1 MEWTNDL
8 TLYGEN
14 KNFYQLDTT
23 GGKEMTDKS
32 LSRFKDERSIVL
44 CGEAGQGIQT
54 VEHILTQT
62 LKLSG
67 YHVFSTEEYMSRIR
81 GGSNSTLIRVSSNRV
96 SAPVDR
102 IDLLIPF
109 SLGAVRHVQKK
120 ISSKTVLL
128 GEKKVYGKEYHGE
141 KAIDVPLSEIASEVG
156 GSIYSNTVA
165 MALLAG
171 LLKVESEV
179 LDRYLR
185 HHFAGKNETIVQKN
199 LEAARRG
206 YEVSDELTRNG
217 KLQIDLI
224 KHNETK
230 DEILIDGVEALAMG
244 AIAGGCNFL
253 SFYPMS
259 PSTAVAVLLAEHS
272 KEFGIIVEQ
281 AEDEISAMNMGI
293 GAWYAGARGLA
304 STSGGGFALMVEGLS
319 LAGMIESPMVVHI
332 GQRPGPATGLPT
344 RTEQGDLLF
353 ALYSGHGEFPR
364 IILAPGTI
372 KDCFYLAQKAFNLAD
387 QYQVPVFI
395 LTDQYLLESHYNIP
409 SLDPVRTPLEKHFVE
424 TKPGYKRYQLPE
436 AGLSPRGIP
445 GFGEGL
451 VVLDSDEHDEEGHI
465 TEDLDLRT
473 KMVNKRLRKLDLLRN
488 NIIPPELVGAEDYET
503 LIIGWGS
510 TYHAIREALERL
522 HREDIAFL
530 HFKQVYPLH
539 PEAIAYFKKAK
550 KTVIVENNGTAQFGQ
565 LVRLE
570 TGFDMD
576 RKILKYN
583 GLPFSVDELEVQ
595 LKSVLD

>member
-1 MEWTNDL
+1 MNDKL
-8 TLYGEN
+8 
-14 KNFYQLDTT
+14 
-23 GGKEMTDKS
+23 
-32 LSRFKDERSIVL
+32 LSRFKDEVSIVL

-67 YHVFSTEEYMSRIR
+67 YHVFSLDEYMSRIR
-81 GGSNSTLIRVSSNRV
+81 GGSNSTLVRVSSDRV

-109 SLGAVRHVQKK
+109 SPGAVRHVQKR
-120 ISSKTVLL
+120 ISSQTVLL
-128 GEKKVYGKEYHGE
+128 GEKKVYGNEYKGE
-141 KAIDVPLSEIASEVG
+141 RSIDIRFSEIASEVG
-156 GSIYSNTVA
+156 GPIYSNTVA
-165 MALLAG
+165 VALLAG
-171 LLKVESEV
+171 LLKVEREV
-179 LDRYLR
+179 LDRYLG
-185 HHFAGKNETIVQKN
+185 HHFSGKDDVTIQKN

-206 YEVSDELTRNG
+206 YEVSDELLRNG
-217 KLQIDLI
+217 KLRIDLAR
-224 KHNETK
+224 HNEIK
-230 DEILIDGVEALAMG
+230 DDILIDGVEALAMG

-259 PSTAVAVLLAEHS
+259 PSTAVATLLSEHS

-319 LAGMIESPMVVHI
+319 LAGMIESPLVVHI

-353 ALYSGHGEFPR
+353 ALHAGHGEFPR

-372 KDCFYLAQKAFNLAD
+372 EDCFYLAQKAFDLAD

-395 LTDQYLLESHYNIP
+395 LTDQYLLESHRNIP
-409 SLDPVRTPLEKHFVE
+409 SLDQARIPLQKRFIE
-424 TKPGYKRYQLPE
+424 TRQGYQRYELTE
-436 AGLSPRGIP
+436 SGLSPRGIP

-451 VVLDSDEHDEEGHI
+451 VVLDSDEHDEDGHI

-473 KMVNKRLRKLDLLRN
+473 KMVNKRFKKLDLLKKDV
-488 NIIPPELVGAEDYET
+488 IPPELVGSENYRT

-510 TYHAIREALERL
+510 TYHTIKEALERL
-522 HREDIAFL
+522 GREDIALL

-539 PEAIAYFKKAK
+539 SNTVDYLQKAK
-550 KTVIVENNGTAQFGQ
+550 KRVIVENNGTGQFGQ
-565 LVRLE
+565 LIRMQ

-583 GLPFSVDELEVQ
+583 GLPFSVEELQER
-595 LKSVLD
+595 LKSILD

>member
-1 MEWTNDL
+1 MKDKPL
-8 TLYGEN
+8 LG
-14 KNFYQLDTT
+14 L
-23 GGKEMTDKS
+23 KEDV
-32 LSRFKDERSIVL
+32 SIVL

-81 GGSNSTLIRVSSNRV
+81 GGSNSTLLRVSSERV

-109 SLGAVRHVQKK
+109 SPGAVSHVQKR
-120 ISSKTVLL
+120 ISAKTILL
-128 GEKKVYGKEYHGE
+128 GEKKVYGKEYQGE
-141 KAIDVPLSEIASEVG
+141 KAINVPLSEIASEVG
-156 GSIYSNTVA
+156 GPIYTNTVA
-165 MALLAG
+165 VALLAG
-171 LLKVESEV
+171 LLKV
-179 LDRYLR
+179 DREILNHYVR
-185 HHFAGKNETIVQKN
+185 HHFSGKDENTIHKN

-206 YEVSDELTRNG
+206 FEVSDDLLGNG
-217 KLQIDLI
+217 RLQIGLI
-224 KHNETK
+224 KHNEIK

-259 PSTAVAVLLAEHS
+259 PSTAVAVILAEHA
-272 KEFGIIVEQ
+272 KEFGIVVEQ

-293 GAWYAGARGLA
+293 GAWYAGARGLV

-344 RTEQGDLLF
+344 RTEQGELLF
-353 ALYSGHGEFPR
+353 ALHAGHGEFPR

-372 KDCFYLAQKAFNLAD
+372 EDCFDLAQKAFDLAD
-387 QYQVPVFI
+387 RYQVPVFI

-409 SLDPVRTPLEKHFVE
+409 SLDPTQSPLQKHFVE
-424 TKPGYKRYQLPE
+424 TKQGYKRYQLTE
-436 AGLSPRGIP
+436 SGLSPRGIP

-473 KMVNKRLRKLDLLRN
+473 KMVNKRSKKLDLLKKDV
-488 NIIPPELVGAEDYET
+488 ILPELVGPENFKT

-510 TYHAIREALERL
+510 TYHAIREALKKLNRDEV
-522 HREDIAFL
+522 AFL

-539 PEAIAYFKKAK
+539 SNTVDYLKKAK
-550 KTVIVENNGTAQFGQ
+550 KKVIVENNGTGQFGQ
-565 LVRLE
+565 LIRMQ

-583 GLPFSVDELEVQ
+583 GLPFSVEELEDQ
-595 LKSVLD
+595 LKSILN

>member
-1 MEWTNDL
+1 M
-8 TLYGEN
+8 
-14 KNFYQLDTT
+14 KNNL
-23 GGKEMTDKS
+23 
-32 LSRFKDERSIVL
+32 LSRFNEEVSIVL

-67 YHVFSTEEYMSRIR
+67 YHVFSTQEYMSRIR
-81 GGSNSTLIRVSSNRV
+81 GGSNSTLVRVSSNRV

-109 SLGAVRHVQKK
+109 SPGAISHVQKR
-120 ISSKTVLL
+120 ISPTTILL
-128 GEKKVYGKEYHGE
+128 GEKEIYGNEYQGE
-141 KAIDVPLSEIASEVG
+141 RAIDVPLSKIAQEIG
-156 GSIYSNTVA
+156 GPIYSNTVA
-165 MALLAG
+165 VALLAG
-171 LLKVESEV
+171 LLKVDREV
-179 LDRYLR
+179 FDPYLR
-185 HHFAGKNETIVQKN
+185 HHFAGKDETIIQKN

-206 YEVSDELTRNG
+206 YEVSDELFRSG
-217 KLQIDLI
+217 KLQIDLV
-224 KHNETK
+224 KHEEVR
-230 DEILIDGVEALAMG
+230 DEILIDGVEVLAMG

-344 RTEQGDLLF
+344 RTEQGELLF
-353 ALYSGHGEFPR
+353 ALYAGHGEFPR
-364 IILAPGTI
+364 VIFAPGTI
-372 KDCFYLAQKAFNLAD
+372 EDCFYLAQKAFNLAD

-409 SLDPVRTPLEKHFVE
+409 SLDVERTPLMKHFVE
-424 TKPGYKRYQLPE
+424 TEQGYKRYQLTE

-473 KMVNKRLRKLDLLRN
+473 KMVNKRLKKLDLLKKDV
-488 NIIPPELVGAEDYET
+488 IPPELFGPQNYKT
-503 LIIGWGS
+503 LIVGWGS
-510 TYHAIREALERL
+510 TYHAIREALGRL
-522 HREDIAFL
+522 GTNDVAFL

-550 KTVIVENNGTAQFGQ
+550 KTVIIENNGTGQFGQ
-565 LVRLE
+565 LIRMQ

-583 GLPFSVDELEVQ
+583 GLPFSADELEKE
-595 LKSVLD
+595 LKSVLE

>member
-1 MEWTNDL
+1 MND
-8 TLYGEN
+8 
-14 KNFYQLDTT
+14 KP
-23 GGKEMTDKS
+23 
-32 LSRFKDERSIVL
+32 LSRFTEDVSIVL

-54 VEHILTQT
+54 VEHILTQV

-67 YHVFSTEEYMSRIR
+67 YHVFSTQEYMSRIR
-81 GGSNSTLIRVSSNRV
+81 GGNNSTLVRVSSNRV

-109 SLGAVRHVQKK
+109 SPRAVRHVQKK
-120 ISSKTVLL
+120 ISPETVLM
-128 GEKKVYGKEYHGE
+128 GEKKIYGKEYQE
-141 KAIDVPLSEIASEVG
+141 ERAIDVPLSEIASEVG
-156 GSIYSNTVA
+156 GPIYSNTVA
-165 MALLAG
+165 VALLAG
-171 LLKVESEV
+171 LLKVEKEV

-185 HHFAGKNETIVQKN
+185 QHFSGKDENTIQKN

-206 YEVSDELTRNG
+206 YAVSDELTRNG
-217 KLQIDLI
+217 KLQIDLV
-224 KHNETK
+224 KHNEIK

-244 AIAGGCNFL
+244 AVAGGCNFL

-344 RTEQGDLLF
+344 RTEQGELLF

-364 IILAPGTI
+364 IIVAPGTI
-372 KDCFYLAQKAFNLAD
+372 QDCFDLAQKAFDLAD
-387 QYQVPVFI
+387 RYQVPVFI
-395 LTDQYLLESHYNIP
+395 LTDQYLLESHYNMS
-409 SLDPVRTPLEKHFVE
+409 SLDPTRIPLQKHFVE
-424 TKPGYKRYQLPE
+424 TKQGYKRYLVTE
-436 AGLSPRGIP
+436 TGLSPRGIP

-465 TEDLDLRT
+465 TEDLDLRIR
-473 KMVNKRLRKLDLLRN
+473 MVNKRLKKLDLLMRD
-488 NIIPPELVGAEDYET
+488 IIAPELVGPKNYET

-510 TYHAIREALERL
+510 TYHAIREALGRL
-522 HREDIAFL
+522 DREDISFL

-539 PEAIAYFKKAK
+539 PDTIACLKKAK
-550 KTVIVENNGTAQFGQ
+550 KTVIVENSTSQFGQ
-565 LVRLE
+565 LIRMQ

-576 RKILKYN
+576 RKVLKYN
-583 GLPFSVDELEVQ
+583 GLPFSVEELEVQ
-595 LKSVLD
+595 LKSVLT

>member
-1 MEWTNDL
+1 MENNL
-8 TLYGEN
+8 I
-14 KNFYQLDTT
+14 
-23 GGKEMTDKS
+23 
-32 LSRFKDERSIVL
+32 SRFNDDVSIVL

-62 LKLSG
+62 VKLSG
-67 YHVFSTEEYMSRIR
+67 YHVFSTQEYMSRIR
-81 GGSNSTLIRVSSNRV
+81 GGSNSTLVRVSSNRV

-109 SLGAVRHVQKK
+109 SPGAIRHVQRR
-120 ISSKTVLL
+120 ISSRTVLL
-128 GEKKVYGKEYHGE
+128 GEKKVYGNEYQGE
-141 KAIDVPLSEIASEVG
+141 RAIDVRFSEIASEVG
-156 GSIYSNTVA
+156 KSIYSNTVA
-165 MALLAG
+165 VALLAG
-171 LLKVESEV
+171 LLRVEREV
-179 LDRYLR
+179 LDQYLR
-185 HHFAGKNETIVQKN
+185 HHFSGKDENTIHKN

-206 YEVSDELTRNG
+206 YEVSDELLRSG
-217 KLQIDLI
+217 KLSIDLVKDDAI
-224 KHNETK
+224 K

-272 KEFGIIVEQ
+272 KDFGIIVEQ
-281 AEDEISAMNMGI
+281 AEDEISAMNMVI

-319 LAGMIESPMVVHI
+319 LTGMIESPMVVHI

-353 ALYSGHGEFPR
+353 ALYAGHGEFPR
-364 IILAPGTI
+364 IIFAPGTI
-372 KDCFYLAQKAFNLAD
+372 EDCFYLAQKAFNLAD

-395 LTDQYLLESHYNIP
+395 LTDQHLLESHYNIP
-409 SLDPVRTPLEKHFVE
+409 SLDPRRTPLKKFFVE
-424 TKPGYKRYQLPE
+424 TKQGYERYQLTE
-436 AGLSPRGIP
+436 SGLSPRGIP

-473 KMVNKRLRKLDLLRN
+473 KMVNKRIKKLDLIRN
-488 NIIPPELVGAEDYET
+488 DIIPPELVGPENYKT
-503 LIIGWGS
+503 LIVGWGS
-510 TYHAIREALERL
+510 TYHVIREALGRL
-522 HREDIAFL
+522 GTKDVAFL

-539 PEAIAYFKKAK
+539 PSTTDYLQKAK

-565 LVRLE
+565 LIRLQ

-576 RKILKYN
+576 HKILKYN
-583 GLPFSVDELEVQ
+583 GLPFSVEELEER
-595 LKSVLD
+595 LKSILD

>member
-1 MEWTNDL
+1 M
-8 TLYGEN
+8 
-14 KNFYQLDTT
+14 KNNLI
-23 GGKEMTDKS
+23 
-32 LSRFKDERSIVL
+32 SRFNEEVSIVL

-67 YHVFSTEEYMSRIR
+67 YHVFSTGEYMSRIR
-81 GGSNSTLIRVSSNRV
+81 GGSNSTLVRVSSNRV

-109 SLGAVRHVQKK
+109 SPGAVGHVQKR
-120 ISSKTVLL
+120 ISPKTILL
-128 GEKKVYGKEYHGE
+128 GEKKFYGKEYQGE
-141 KAIDVPLSEIASEVG
+141 GAIDVPLSQIALEVG
-156 GSIYSNTVA
+156 GPLYLNIVA
-165 MALLAG
+165 VALLSG
-171 LLKVESEV
+171 LFKVEREV
-179 LDRYLR
+179 LDHYLK
-185 HHFAGKNETIVQKN
+185 HHFAGKDEAIVQKN

-206 YEVSDELTRNG
+206 YEVSDDLLRNG
-217 KLQIDLI
+217 KLQIDLV
-224 KHNETK
+224 KHNEIR

-259 PSTAVAVLLAEHS
+259 PSTAVAVLLAQHS

-344 RTEQGDLLF
+344 RTEQGELLF
-353 ALYSGHGEFPR
+353 ALYAGHGEFPR
-364 IILAPGTI
+364 IILAPGTTE
-372 KDCFYLAQKAFNLAD
+372 DCFYLAQKAFNLAD

-409 SLDPVRTPLEKHFVE
+409 SLDPVRIPLQKHFVE
-424 TKPGYKRYQLPE
+424 TKQGYKRYQLTE
-436 AGLSPRGIP
+436 SGLSPRGIP
-445 GFGEGL
+445 GFGEEL

-473 KMVNKRLRKLDLLRN
+473 KMVNKRLRKLELLKN
-488 NIIPPELVGAEDYET
+488 DIVPPELIGPENYKT

-510 TYHAIREALERL
+510 TYHAIKEALGRL
-522 HREDIAFL
+522 DREDVAFL
-530 HFKQVYPLH
+530 YFKQVYPLH
-539 PEAIAYFKKAK
+539 PNTIAYLQKARK
-550 KTVIVENNGTAQFGQ
+550 RIIVENNGTAQFGQ
-565 LVRLE
+565 LIRMQ

-583 GLPFSVDELEVQ
+583 GLPFSVEELEEQ
-595 LKSVLD
+595 LKSILD

>member
-1 MEWTNDL
+1 MH
-8 TLYGEN
+8 
-14 KNFYQLDTT
+14 
-23 GGKEMTDKS
+23 DKS
-32 LSRFKDERSIVL
+32 LSRFKEDVSIVL
-44 CGEAGQGIQT
+44 CGAAGQGIQT

-81 GGSNSTLIRVSSNRV
+81 GGSNSTLIRVSSKRI

-109 SLGAVRHVQKK
+109 SPRAVRHVQKRTSART
-120 ISSKTVLL
+120 ILL
-128 GEKKVYGKEYHGE
+128 GEKKIYEKEYQG
-141 KAIDVPLSEIASEVG
+141 KNAIDIRFSEIASEAG
-156 GSIYSNTVA
+156 GPIYTNTVA
-165 MALLAG
+165 VALLAG
-171 LLKVESEV
+171 LLRVEREV
-179 LDRYLR
+179 LNQYLR
-185 HHFAGKNETIVQKN
+185 HHFSGKDENTILKN

-206 YEVSDELTRNG
+206 YEVSNELIRSG
-217 KLQIDLI
+217 RLEIDLVKNDAI
-224 KHNETK
+224 K

-272 KEFGIIVEQ
+272 KEFGIVVEQ

-353 ALYSGHGEFPR
+353 ALYAGHGEFPR

-372 KDCFYLAQKAFNLAD
+372 EDCFYLAQNAFNLAD
-387 QYQVPVFI
+387 KYQVPVFI

-409 SLDPVRTPLEKHFVE
+409 SLDPTQVPIQKHFVE
-424 TKPGYKRYQLPE
+424 TKQGYRRYELTE

-473 KMVNKRLRKLDLLRN
+473 KMVNKRFKKLDLLKRDV
-488 NIIPPELVGAEDYET
+488 IPPALVGPKHYET
-503 LIIGWGS
+503 LIVGWGS
-510 TYHAIREALERL
+510 TYHAIKEALGRL
-522 HREDIAFL
+522 GTKDVAFL

-550 KTVIVENNGTAQFGQ
+550 KTVIVENNGTGQFGQ
-565 LVRLE
+565 LIRMQ

-583 GLPFSVDELEVQ
+583 GLPFSVEELQEQ

>member
-1 MEWTNDL
+1 MNDKL
-8 TLYGEN
+8 
-14 KNFYQLDTT
+14 
-23 GGKEMTDKS
+23 
-32 LSRFKDERSIVL
+32 LSRFKDEVSIVL

-67 YHVFSTEEYMSRIR
+67 YHVFSLDEYMSRIR
-81 GGSNSTLIRVSSNRV
+81 GGSNSTLVRVSSDRV

-109 SLGAVRHVQKK
+109 SPGAVRHVQKR
-120 ISSKTVLL
+120 ISSQTVLL
-128 GEKKVYGKEYHGE
+128 GEKKVYGNEYKGE
-141 KAIDVPLSEIASEVG
+141 RSIDIRFSEIASEVG
-156 GSIYSNTVA
+156 GPIYSNTVA
-165 MALLAG
+165 VALLAG
-171 LLKVESEV
+171 LLKVEREV
-179 LDRYLR
+179 LDRYLG
-185 HHFAGKNETIVQKN
+185 HHFSGKDDVTIQKN

-206 YEVSDELTRNG
+206 YEVSDELLRNG
-217 KLQIDLI
+217 KLRIDLAR
-224 KHNETK
+224 HNEIK
-230 DEILIDGVEALAMG
+230 DDILIDGVEALAMG

-259 PSTAVAVLLAEHS
+259 PSTAVATLLSEHS

-319 LAGMIESPMVVHI
+319 LAGMIESPLVVHI

-353 ALYSGHGEFPR
+353 ALHAGHGEFPR
-364 IILAPGTI
+364 TILAPGTI
-372 KDCFYLAQKAFNLAD
+372 EDCFYLAQKAFDLAD

-395 LTDQYLLESHYNIP
+395 LTDQYLLESHRNIP
-409 SLDPVRTPLEKHFVE
+409 SLDQARIPLQKRFIE
-424 TKPGYKRYQLPE
+424 TRQGYQRYELTE
-436 AGLSPRGIP
+436 SGLSPRGIP

-473 KMVNKRLRKLDLLRN
+473 KMVNKRFKKLDLLKKDV
-488 NIIPPELVGAEDYET
+488 IPPELVGSENYRT

-510 TYHAIREALERL
+510 TYHTIRETLERL
-522 HREDIAFL
+522 GREDIALL

-539 PEAIAYFKKAK
+539 SNTVDYLQKAK
-550 KTVIVENNGTAQFGQ
+550 KRVIVENNGTGQFGQ
-565 LVRLE
+565 LIRMQ
-570 TGFDMD
+570 TGFNMD

-583 GLPFSVDELEVQ
+583 GLPFSVEELQER
-595 LKSVLD
+595 LKSILD

>member
-1 MEWTNDL
+1 V
-8 TLYGEN
+8 
-14 KNFYQLDTT
+14 
-23 GGKEMTDKS
+23 
-32 LSRFKDERSIVL
+32 ER
-44 CGEAGQGIQT
+44 
-54 VEHILTQT
+54 
-62 LKLSG
+62 
-67 YHVFSTEEYMSRIR
+67 
-81 GGSNSTLIRVSSNRV
+81 
-96 SAPVDR
+96 
-102 IDLLIPF
+102 
-109 SLGAVRHVQKK
+109 
-120 ISSKTVLL
+120 
-128 GEKKVYGKEYHGE
+128 
-141 KAIDVPLSEIASEVG
+141 
-156 GSIYSNTVA
+156 
-165 MALLAG
+165 
-171 LLKVESEV
+171 EV
-179 LDRYLR
+179 LDHYLR
-185 HHFAGKNETIVQKN
+185 HHFAGKDEKIVQKN

-206 YEVSDELTRNG
+206 YEVSDELLRNG
-217 KLQIDLI
+217 ILQIDLVR
-224 KHNETK
+224 HNEIK

-353 ALYSGHGEFPR
+353 ALYAGHGEFPR
-364 IILAPGTI
+364 VILAPGTI
-372 KDCFYLAQKAFNLAD
+372 EDCFYLAQNAFNLAD

-409 SLDPVRTPLEKHFVE
+409 SLDTARIPLQKHFVE
-424 TKPGYKRYQLPE
+424 TERGYKRYQLTE
-436 AGLSPRGIP
+436 SGLSPRGIP
-445 GFGEGL
+445 GFGKGI

-473 KMVNKRLRKLDLLRN
+473 KMVNKRFKKMDLLKKDV
-488 NIIPPELVGAEDYET
+488 IPPELVGPENYKT

-510 TYHAIREALERL
+510 TYHAIKEALGRL
-522 HREDIAFL
+522 DREDVAFL
-530 HFKQVYPLH
+530 YFKQVYPLH
-539 PEAIAYFKKAK
+539 PDTITWIKKAK
-550 KTVIVENNGTAQFGQ
+550 KTVIVENNGTCQFGQ
-565 LVRLE
+565 LIRMQ

-583 GLPFSVDELEVQ
+583 GLPFSVEELEER

>member
-1 MEWTNDL
+1 
-8 TLYGEN
+8 
-14 KNFYQLDTT
+14 
-23 GGKEMTDKS
+23 
-32 LSRFKDERSIVL
+32 
-44 CGEAGQGIQT
+44 
-54 VEHILTQT
+54 
-62 LKLSG
+62 
-67 YHVFSTEEYMSRIR
+67 
-81 GGSNSTLIRVSSNRV
+81 
-96 SAPVDR
+96 VDR
-102 IDLLIPF
+102 IDLLISF
-109 SLGAVRHVQKK
+109 SPGAISHVQKR
-120 ISSKTVLL
+120 ISPTTILL
-128 GEKKVYGKEYHGE
+128 GEKEIYGNEYQGE
-141 KAIDVPLSEIASEVG
+141 RAIDVPLSKIAQEIG
-156 GSIYSNTVA
+156 GPIYSNTVA
-165 MALLAG
+165 VALLAG
-171 LLKVESEV
+171 LLKVDREV
-179 LDRYLR
+179 FDPYLR
-185 HHFAGKNETIVQKN
+185 HHFAGKDETIIQKN

-206 YEVSDELTRNG
+206 YEVSDELFRSG
-217 KLQIDLI
+217 KLQIDLV
-224 KHNETK
+224 KHKEIR

-344 RTEQGDLLF
+344 RTEQGELLF
-353 ALYSGHGEFPR
+353 ALHAGHGEFPR

-372 KDCFYLAQKAFNLAD
+372 EDCFYLAQRAFDLAD

-409 SLDPVRTPLEKHFVE
+409 SLDPARIPLQKHFVE
-424 TKPGYKRYQLPE
+424 TKPGYKRYQLTE

-451 VVLDSDEHDEEGHI
+451 VVLDSDEHNEEGHI

-473 KMVNKRLRKLDLLRN
+473 KMVDKRLKKLDLLKN
-488 NIIPPELVGAEDYET
+488 DMIPPELVGPKDYET

-510 TYHAIREALERL
+510 TYHAIREALGRL
-522 HREDIAFL
+522 DREDISFL

-539 PEAIAYFKKAK
+539 PETIAYLKKAK
-550 KTVIVENNGTAQFGQ
+550 KTVIVENNGTSQFGQ
-565 LVRLE
+565 LIRMQ

-583 GLPFSVDELEVQ
+583 GLPFSVEELEVQ

>member
-1 MEWTNDL
+1 
-8 TLYGEN
+8 
-14 KNFYQLDTT
+14 
-23 GGKEMTDKS
+23 
-32 LSRFKDERSIVL
+32 
-44 CGEAGQGIQT
+44 
-54 VEHILTQT
+54 
-62 LKLSG
+62 
-67 YHVFSTEEYMSRIR
+67 MSRIR
-81 GGSNSTLIRVSSNRV
+81 GGSNSTLVRVSSNRV

-109 SLGAVRHVQKK
+109 SPGAVSHVQKR
-120 ISSKTVLL
+120 ISPKTTVL
-128 GEKKVYGKEYHGE
+128 GEKKVYGNEYQGGRPL
-141 KAIDVPLSEIASEVG
+141 DVPLSQIASEVG
-156 GSIYSNTVA
+156 EPFYSNTVA
-165 MALLAG
+165 VALLAG
-171 LLKVESEV
+171 LFKVEREG

-185 HHFAGKNETIVQKN
+185 HHFSGKDKNTIQKN
-199 LEAARRG
+199 LEAARKG
-206 YEVSDELTRNG
+206 YEVSDELLRNG
-217 KLQIDLI
+217 ELQIDLI
-224 KHNETK
+224 KHHDIK
-230 DEILIDGVEALAMG
+230 DEILIDGVEALAVG

-281 AEDEISAMNMGI
+281 AEDEISAMNMAI

-344 RTEQGDLLF
+344 RTEQGELLF

-364 IILAPGTI
+364 IIFAPGTI
-372 KDCFYLAQKAFNLAD
+372 EDCFYLAQKAFNLAD

-409 SLDPVRTPLEKHFVE
+409 SLDPTRTPLEKHFVE
-424 TKPGYKRYQLPE
+424 TKQGYERYQLTE
-436 AGLSPRGIP
+436 SGLSFRGIP

-473 KMVNKRLRKLDLLRN
+473 KMVNKRFKKLDLLKKDV
-488 NIIPPELVGAEDYET
+488 IPPELVGPENYKT

-510 TYHAIREALERL
+510 TYHTIREVLERL
-522 HREDIAFL
+522 GREDTALL

-539 PEAIAYFKKAK
+539 PSTTDYLQKAK
-550 KTVIVENNGTAQFGQ
+550 KRVIVENNGTGQFGQ
-565 LVRLE
+565 LIRMQ

-583 GLPFSVDELEVQ
+583 GLPFSVEELEEQ
-595 LKSVLD
+595 LKSTLD

>member
-1 MEWTNDL
+1 M
-8 TLYGEN
+8 
-14 KNFYQLDTT
+14 KNNLI
-23 GGKEMTDKS
+23 
-32 LSRFKDERSIVL
+32 SRFNEEVSIVL

-81 GGSNSTLIRVSSNRV
+81 GGSNSTLVRVSSNVV

-109 SLGAVRHVQKK
+109 SPGAVGHVQKR
-120 ISSKTVLL
+120 ISPKTILL
-128 GEKKVYGKEYHGE
+128 GEKKIYGNEYQGE
-141 KAIDVPLSEIASEVG
+141 RAIDVPLSQIASEVG
-156 GSIYSNTVA
+156 GPIYSNTVA
-165 MALLAG
+165 VALLAG
-171 LLKVESEV
+171 LLKVEREV
-179 LDRYLR
+179 LDHYLR
-185 HHFAGKNETIVQKN
+185 HHFAGKDEKIVQKN

-206 YEVSDELTRNG
+206 YEVSDELLGNG
-217 KLQIDLI
+217 ILQIDLV
-224 KHNETK
+224 KHNEIK

-259 PSTAVAVLLAEHS
+259 PSTAVAVLLAQHS

-319 LAGMIESPMVVHI
+319 LAGMIESPLVVHI

-344 RTEQGDLLF
+344 RTEQGELLF
-353 ALYSGHGEFPR
+353 ALYAGHGEFPR
-364 IILAPGTI
+364 IILTPGTI
-372 KDCFYLAQKAFNLAD
+372 EDCFYLAQKAFNLAD

-409 SLDPVRTPLEKHFVE
+409 SLDPTRITLEKHFVE
-424 TKPGYKRYQLPE
+424 TKQGYKRYQLTE
-436 AGLSPRGIP
+436 TGLSPRGIP

-473 KMVNKRLRKLDLLRN
+473 KMVNKRLRKLELLRKD
-488 NIIPPELVGAEDYET
+488 IVPPELIGPENYKT
-503 LIIGWGS
+503 LIVGWGS
-510 TYHAIREALERL
+510 TYYAIKEALGRL
-522 HREDIAFL
+522 DREDVAFL
-530 HFKQVYPLH
+530 YFKQVYPLH
-539 PEAIAYFKKAK
+539 PNTIAYLQKAK
-550 KTVIVENNGTAQFGQ
+550 KRVIVENNGTGQFSQ
-565 LVRLE
+565 LIRLQE
-570 TGFDMD
+570 GFDMD

-583 GLPFSVDELEVQ
+583 GLPFSVEELEEQ
-595 LKSVLD
+595 LKSILD

>member
-1 MEWTNDL
+1 MKDTL
-8 TLYGEN
+8 T
-14 KNFYQLDTT
+14 
-23 GGKEMTDKS
+23 
-32 LSRFKDERSIVL
+32 SRFNEEVSIVL

-67 YHVFSTEEYMSRIR
+67 YHVFSTQEYMSRIR
-81 GGSNSTLIRVSSNRV
+81 GGSNSTLVRVSSNRV

-109 SLGAVRHVQKK
+109 SPGAVRHVQKR
-120 ISSKTVLL
+120 ISPKTILL
-128 GEKKVYGKEYHGE
+128 GEKNLYGYEYQGE
-141 KAIDVPLSEIASEVG
+141 TAIDVPLSQIASEVG
-156 GSIYSNTVA
+156 GPIYTNTVA
-165 MALLAG
+165 VALLAG
-171 LLKVESEV
+171 LLQVERAL
-179 LDRYLR
+179 LDQYLR
-185 HHFAGKNETIVQKN
+185 HHFKGKEESTLQKN

-206 YEVSDELTRNG
+206 YAAGDDLSKKG
-217 KLQIDLI
+217 KIQIDLE
-224 KHNETK
+224 KHNAIKE
-230 DEILIDGVEALAMG
+230 DILMDGVEALAMG

-259 PSTAVAVLLAEHS
+259 PSTEVAVWFARQS

-281 AEDEISAMNMGI
+281 AEDEISAMNMVI

-319 LAGMIESPMVVHI
+319 LAGMIESPLVVHI

-344 RTEQGDLLF
+344 RTEQGELLF
-353 ALYSGHGEFPR
+353 ALHSGHGEFPR

-372 KDCFYLAQKAFNLAD
+372 EDCFYLAQKAFNLAD
-387 QYQVPVFI
+387 QYQVPVFV
-395 LTDQYLLESHYNIP
+395 LTDQYLLESHYNLP
-409 SLDPVRTPLEKHFVE
+409 SLDPTRTTFEKHFVE
-424 TKPGYKRYQLPE
+424 TKQGYKRYQVTE

-473 KMVNKRLRKLDLLRN
+473 TMVNKRLKKLDLIEKE
-488 NIIPPELVGAEDYET
+488 IIPPELLGPENYKT
-503 LIIGWGS
+503 LIVGWGS
-510 TYHAIREALERL
+510 TYHAISEALGRL
-522 HREDIAFL
+522 GTKDVAFL

-539 PEAIAYFKKAK
+539 PESIAYFKKAK
-550 KTVIVENNGTAQFGQ
+550 KTVIVENNGTGQFGQ
-565 LVRLE
+565 LIRLQ

-576 RKILKYN
+576 YKILKYN
-583 GLPFSVDELEVQ
+583 GLPFSVEELEER
-595 LKSVLD
+595 LKSVFD

>member
-1 MEWTNDL
+1 MENNL
-8 TLYGEN
+8 
-14 KNFYQLDTT
+14 
-23 GGKEMTDKS
+23 M
-32 LSRFKDERSIVL
+32 SRPDEDVSIVL

-81 GGSNSTLIRVSSNRV
+81 GGSNSTLVRVSSKRV

-102 IDLLIPF
+102 IDFLIPF
-109 SLGAVRHVQKK
+109 SPGAVRHVQKR
-120 ISSKTVLL
+120 ISPKTVIL
-128 GEKKVYGKEYHGE
+128 GEKKTYAKEYHGE

-156 GSIYSNTVA
+156 GPIYSNTVA
-165 MALLAG
+165 VALLAG
-171 LLKVESEV
+171 LLKVEREV
-179 LDRYLR
+179 LNRYLR
-185 HHFAGKNETIVQKN
+185 HHFSGKDDVTIQKN

-206 YEVSDELTRNG
+206 YEVSDELLPNG
-217 KLQIDLI
+217 RLRIDLI
-224 KHNETK
+224 KHNEIK

-281 AEDEISAMNMGI
+281 AEDEISAMNMVI

-319 LAGMIESPMVVHI
+319 LAGMVESPLVVHI
-332 GQRPGPATGLPT
+332 GQRPAPATGLPT

-353 ALYSGHGEFPR
+353 ALFSGHGEFPK

-372 KDCFYLAQKAFNLAD
+372 EDCFYFAQKAFDLAD
-387 QYQVPVFI
+387 RYQVPVFI
-395 LTDQYLLESHYNIP
+395 LTDQYILESHYNIS
-409 SLDPVRTPLEKHFVE
+409 SLDLTRTPFVKHFVE
-424 TKPGYKRYQLPE
+424 TGKGYKRYQLTE
-436 AGLSPRGIP
+436 TGLSPRGIP

-473 KMVNKRLRKLDLLRN
+473 KMVDKRLKKLDLLRN
-488 NIIPPELVGAEDYET
+488 DLTPPELVGPKNYET
-503 LIIGWGS
+503 LIVGWGS
-510 TYHAIREALERL
+510 TYHAIREALGRL
-522 HREDIAFL
+522 GTKGVAFL

-539 PEAIAYFKKAK
+539 PEAITCFKKAK

-565 LVRLE
+565 LIRLQ

-576 RKILKYN
+576 HKILKYN
-583 GLPFSVDELEVQ
+583 GLPFSVEELEER
-595 LKSVLD
+595 LRSILD